1 MSYIYLNKKTKSNIL
16 TLFNT
21 NSSLLI
27 WTIVVLLSINGMK
40 NWLFS
45 LQNFWY
51 NLPKIFHL
59 NDSTVVLN
67 VTLTIYPHIEFML
80 LAGCHRYTKLYDTS
94 VVLKW
99 HTKKEVLQQ
108 TINAKSVAYVGN
120 KSIQLKLSFLPLN
133 ILHSLEQ
140 LTII

>member
-1 MSYIYLNKKTKSNIL
+1 MSYIYLNKKTKLNIL

-51 NLPKIFHL
+51 NLPKISHL

>member
-1 MSYIYLNKKTKSNIL
+1 MSYIYLNKKTKLNIL

-59 NDSTVVLN
+59 NDLTVVLN